1 MGTVAR
7 LKSRTPIPPEIG
19 KMRNCRLLIFQNK
32 QLLTFVIVFYSK
44 MFVYIYYLLLF
55 CFDWMVFGVLIVVN
69 MYMINLILISDVLEK
84 DKKRSTRSTQIAPYL
99 VS

>member
-1 MGTVAR
+1 
-7 LKSRTPIPPEIG
+7 
-19 KMRNCRLLIFQNK
+19 
-32 QLLTFVIVFYSK
+32 

-55 CFDWMVFGVLIVVN
+55 SFDWMVFGVLIVVN

-99 VS
+99 VSWVDCRVSFCVRGYNIAIFFL